1 MLSLSIVSI
10 FALVL
15 ILLILLILVYIILFL
30 PLFKYL
36 IITVSDGS
44 THEHIKVVQ
53 IYTAKLIV
61 NNTVY
66 IIIDIYVDKLG
77 LIIK

>member
-1 MLSLSIVSI
+1 MLLSLSIVSI

-15 ILLILLILVYIILFL
+15 ILILVYITLFL

-36 IITVSDGS
+36 IITLSDGS

-53 IYTAKLIV
+53 IYTAKLTV

-66 IIIDIYVDKLG
+66 IMIDIYVDKLG